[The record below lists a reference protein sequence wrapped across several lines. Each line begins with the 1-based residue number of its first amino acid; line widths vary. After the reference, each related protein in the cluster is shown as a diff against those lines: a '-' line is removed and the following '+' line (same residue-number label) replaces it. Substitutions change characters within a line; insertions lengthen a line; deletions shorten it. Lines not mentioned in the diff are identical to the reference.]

1 MRDPV
6 ALSMM
11 WGYGRAAILR
21 RPRLADP
28 EVRALLRSEQ
38 GLRKLQLRMREA
50 FGRESAS
57 LNV

>member
-50 FGRESAS
+50 FGRE
-57 LNV
+57 